1 MGLFEQI
8 VTETQRKGLDF
19 LVIGGHA
26 VNFYGYSRETAD
38 LDLLVRR
45 DARAAWAELFSGLGY
60 VLEHDAGTFMQFAP
74 RGQAEWPVDLML
86 VRKPTLVAMLAD
98 SREVNMYGAKLR
110 IPSPEHLIALKL
122 HALKHTRA
130 HRFLKDFQDVEGMV
144 RTNHLDLQSERIRCL
159 FLKYG
164 NLDLYE
170 KIVRACSDD

>member
-1 MGLFEQI
+1 MGLFEEI
-8 VTETQRKGLDF
+8 VTEAREKGLDF

-38 LDLLVRR
+38 LDLLVRQ
-45 DARAAWAELFSGLGY
+45 DARAAWAELFCGLGY
-60 VLEHDAGTFMQFAP
+60 AVDRDAETFVQLAP
-74 RGQAEWPVDLML
+74 PGQAEWPVDLML
-86 VRKPTLVAMLAD
+86 VREPTFAAMLAA

-110 IPSPEHLIALKL
+110 IPSLDHLVALKL

-130 HRFLKDFQDVEGMV
+130 HRFLKDFQDVEGLV
-144 RTNHLDLQSERIRCL
+144 RTNHLDLQSERVRQL